1 MARTC
6 GNVSFITAIEPSEDA
21 LSATMTSAP
30 STFLTDCRSPGRK
43 SLRKPSVFQF
53 NMTTAVFIILM
64 TSASA
69 VVSVIAATAFASA
82 AFPVM
87 AVASATS
94 A

>member
-1 MARTC
+1 MVRTC
-6 GNVSFITAIEPSEDA
+6 GNISFITVIEPSEDA

-43 SLRKPSVFQF
+43 SLRNPSVFQF

-69 VVSVIAATAFASA
+69 VVSVLAATAFASA
-82 AFPVM
+82 AITVM
-87 AVASATS
+87 TVASAAT